1 MRFSPKITF
10 LLTTLFFGSTA
21 LKAAD
26 LKHAHDTL
34 DQLHLSASQSDGAAY
49 FDLFTDDAVFLGTD
63 ASERWPI
70 ADFISFATPYFE
82 AGKGWTYVKTERN
95 INVSADGQHASFDE
109 LLENKS
115 YGLCRGTGVLR
126 LVKGKWKVEQ
136 YHLTIPVPNEI
147 ARNVVE
153 QIRGLAP

>member
-1 MRFSPKITF
+1 MRLLPKFLPFLITVVF
-10 LLTTLFFGSTA
+10 ISSA
-21 LKAAD
+21 LRAEG
-26 LKHAHDTL
+26 LKFAHDTL
-34 DQLHLSASQSDGAAY
+34 DQLHLSASKSNGAVY
-49 FDLFTDDAVFLGTD
+49 FNLFTEDAVFLGTD

-70 ADFISFATPYFE
+70 AEFIAFATPYFE
-82 AGKGWTYVKTERN
+82 AGKGWTYLKIERH
-95 INVSADGQHASFDE
+95 INVSADGKHASFDE

-126 LVKGKWKVEQ
+126 LAEGQWKVEQ

-153 QIRGLAP
+153 QIRGLSP

>member
-1 MRFSPKITF
+1 MRKLSKFLPFLITTVF
-10 LLTTLFFGSTA
+10 ISSA
-21 LKAAD
+21 LRAEG
-26 LKHAHDTL
+26 LKFAHDTL
-34 DQLHLSASQSDGAAY
+34 DQLHLSASKSDGAVY

-63 ASERWPI
+63 ATERWLI
-70 ADFISFATPYFE
+70 AEFIAFATPYFE
-82 AGKGWTYVKTERN
+82 AGKGWTYVKVERH

-126 LVKGKWKVEQ
+126 LVEREWKVEQ

-153 QIRGLAP
+153 QMRGLAP